1 MFHSIK
7 EGVNPTKQTITK
19 STADM
24 LQKIEAIEK
33 EVMDLKV
40 YVLKKLAPTGKK
52 VVSLKGILKGI
63 EITDEDINSAKRSL
77 YSKGCWI

>member
-1 MFHSIK
+1 MFHYIK

-19 STADM
+19 NTVDM

-77 YSKGCWI
+77 YSKVSP

>member
-1 MFHSIK
+1 M
-7 EGVNPTKQTITK
+7 NPTKQTITK
-19 STADM
+19 NTVDM

-63 EITDEDINSAKRSL
+63 EITDEDINSVKRSL
-77 YSKGCWI
+77 YSKVSP

>member
-1 MFHSIK
+1 MFHYIK

-19 STADM
+19 NTVDM

-52 VVSLKGILKGI
+52 VVSLKGVLKGI
-63 EITDEDINSAKRSL
+63 EITDEDINSVKRSL
-77 YSKGCWI
+77 YSKVSL

>member
-1 MFHSIK
+1 MFHYIK
-7 EGVNPTKQTITK
+7 EEVNPTKQTITK
-19 STADM
+19 STVDM

-77 YSKGCWI
+77 YSKVSP

>member
-1 MFHSIK
+1 LFHYIK
-7 EGVNPTKQTITK
+7 EEVNPTKQTITK
-19 STADM
+19 STVDM

-77 YSKGCWI
+77 YSKVSP

>member
-1 MFHSIK
+1 LFHYIK
-7 EGVNPTKQTITK
+7 EEVNPTKQTITK
-19 STADM
+19 STVDM

-63 EITDEDINSAKRSL
+63 EITDEDINSVKRSL
-77 YSKGCWI
+77 YSKVSP

>member
-1 MFHSIK
+1 MFHYIK

-19 STADM
+19 NTVDM

-63 EITDEDINSAKRSL
+63 EITDEDINSVKRSL
-77 YSKGCWI
+77 YSKVSL

>member
-1 MFHSIK
+1 
-7 EGVNPTKQTITK
+7 
-19 STADM
+19 M

-52 VVSLKGILKGI
+52 VVSLKGILKSI

-77 YSKGCWI
+77 YSKVSP

>member
-1 MFHSIK
+1 MFHYIK

-19 STADM
+19 STVDM

-33 EVMDLKV
+33 EVMDLKI

-63 EITDEDINSAKRSL
+63 EITDEDINSVKRSL
-77 YSKGCWI
+77 YSKPR

>member
-1 MFHSIK
+1 LFHYIK
-7 EGVNPTKQTITK
+7 EEVNPTKQTITK
-19 STADM
+19 NTVDM
-24 LQKIEAIEK
+24 LQKIETIEK

-63 EITDEDINSAKRSL
+63 EITDEDINSVKRSL
-77 YSKGCWI
+77 YSKPR